1 VSIAHSHEL
10 MADEPSGPV
19 ADAFADVEAGH
30 ISYLTRGGHPVAAL
44 VSVGEL
50 AELQAAHDA
59 VEVAEVEAIRTRPG
73 PQIPHDVIEAMIDA
87 DDATHDAMAAAL
99 DAHDGEDV
107 SPAVVRV
114 MWQAVQDQSHA

>member
-1 VSIAHSHEL
+1 
-10 MADEPSGPV
+10 
-19 ADAFADVEAGH
+19 
-30 ISYLTRGGHPVAAL
+30 
-44 VSVGEL
+44 
-50 AELQAAHDA
+50 
-59 VEVAEVEAIRTRPG
+59 
-73 PQIPHDVIEAMIDA
+73 MIDA